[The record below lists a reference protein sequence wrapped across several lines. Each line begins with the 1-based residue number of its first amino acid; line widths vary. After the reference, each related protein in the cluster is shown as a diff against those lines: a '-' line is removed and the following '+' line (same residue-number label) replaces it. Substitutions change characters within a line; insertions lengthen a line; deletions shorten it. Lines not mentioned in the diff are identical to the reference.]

1 MKRKLLTYILLL
13 FSTLLFGQGAAGC
26 WRVISAGQN
35 FSMAV
40 KSDGTLWGWGQNSNR
55 LGLGLGNLADQNL
68 PIQIGTANDWLTVS
82 AGAVHTLA
90 LKTNG
95 TLWAWGNGQFGQLGN
110 GLFNSATPNV
120 TQIGTANDWTEIS
133 AGNRFSLAIKNNGTL
148 WAWGWN
154 NTGQLGD
161 NTTVDQNVPIQIGTA
176 TDWLRIDAG
185 DQHSLGVK
193 TNGTL
198 WSWGNNTSGQ
208 LGNGNN
214 TTSLIPI
221 QIGTLTNWL
230 LVSAGVNHSIAT
242 DNSNFLYTWGN
253 NTNGQLG
260 DGTNTSNNTP
270 NAVSFSID
278 GTPSLCIAISAG
290 NTFSLIIK
298 NNNTLWSSGFNT
310 SGQLGLANNTNVN
323 AFNQV
328 GTGNTW
334 QTISA
339 GDVHSLALETTL
351 DLWSTGRNMEG
362 QLGIGTNTA
371 SNTFQFVTCP
381 NTPLTNDDFVTIN
394 SKPIVSPNPS
404 NGIFTLTYYL
414 ENETTTTIKLTNVQ
428 GQLIS
433 EFRKDYAIGL
443 QNEEVDLSNQSSGIY
458 FLSLTKDT
466 TTTVMKIIKQ

>member
-1 MKRKLLTYILLL
+1 L
-13 FSTLLFGQGAAGC
+13 
-26 WRVISAGQN
+26 
-35 FSMAV
+35 
-40 KSDGTLWGWGQNSNR
+40 
-55 LGLGLGNLADQNL
+55 
-68 PIQIGTANDWLTVS
+68 
-82 AGAVHTLA
+82 
-90 LKTNG
+90 
-95 TLWAWGNGQFGQLGN
+95 
-110 GLFNSATPNV
+110 
-120 TQIGTANDWTEIS
+120 
-133 AGNRFSLAIKNNGTL
+133 
-148 WAWGWN
+148 N

-193 TNGTL
+193 TTGTL
-198 WSWGNNTSGQ
+198 WAWGNNASGQ

-221 QIGTLTNWL
+221 QIGTLSNWL

-260 DGTNTSNNTP
+260 DGTNTSTNVP

-328 GTGNTW
+328 GVGNTW
-334 QTISA
+334 QSISA
-339 GDVHSLALETTL
+339 GDVHSLALETNL

-371 SNTFQFVTCP
+371 SNTLQFVTCP
-381 NTPLTNDDFVTIN
+381 TSTLNNDDLVSVN
-394 SKPIVSPNPS
+394 SKSIIAPNPS
-404 NGIFTLTYYL
+404 NGHFTLSYYL
-414 ENETTTTIKLTNVQ
+414 DTESFTVIKLTNIQ

-433 EFRKDYAIGL
+433 EFRKDSAVGQQI
-443 QNEEVDLSNQSSGIY
+443 EVFDLSNHSSGLY
-458 FLSLTKDT
+458 FLTLNHGSTSKT
-466 TTTVMKIIKQ
+466 IKIIKQ